1 MYPEIQAR
9 RHSSSHE
16 MSSMEVDNQ
25 TLVASSDL
33 RLKGATTVAM
43 FNASGKESS
52 PCGLQSIKLF
62 GIFPNELPRSSL

>member
-16 MSSMEVDNQ
+16 INSMEVDNQ
-25 TLVASSDL
+25 SLVTSSDL

-43 FNASGKESS
+43 INTSGKESS
-52 PCGLQSIKLF
+52 PCGLQSAKLF
-62 GIFPNELPRSSL
+62 GIFPN